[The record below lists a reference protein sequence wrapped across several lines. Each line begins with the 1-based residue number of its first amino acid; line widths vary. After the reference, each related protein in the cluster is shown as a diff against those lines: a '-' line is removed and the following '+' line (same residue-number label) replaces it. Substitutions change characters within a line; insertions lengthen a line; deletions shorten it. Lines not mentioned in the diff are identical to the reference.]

1 MDDPKIL
8 VSFDL
13 PRVYMKRIEDISA
26 DVKVQKSQD
35 EKELIELIEDADI
48 LLAGLF
54 SRDIFLAASKLKWIQ
69 TTGAGVERFLFPEV
83 IESHVLITSASG
95 VHPIPVAEHALGMI
109 LCFCRKLHIFI
120 RTQME
125 GKWERR
131 SFLSSIREGEG
142 VEELH
147 GKTIGIVGFGR
158 IGMEIAKKAKAL
170 GMRVIATKRDP
181 LHQTGETH
189 IIPLENLKGLLAESD
204 FVVLSVP
211 LTKETKG
218 MIGEAE
224 LRSMKKTSYLINVS
238 RGKVVQEDKLIR
250 ALKEGWIA
258 GAGLDVFET
267 EPLPASSELWRMKN
281 VIITPHLA
289 GATPLYLER
298 LTDIFCE
305 NLGRFLKKEP
315 LINVVD
321 KSIGY

>member
-1 MDDPKIL
+1 MNGSKIL

-13 PRVYMKRIEDISA
+13 PGVYMRRIA
-26 DVKVQKSQD
+26 DVSTNIKVQKGQD
-35 EKELIELIEDADI
+35 EKELVELIEDADI
-48 LLAGLF
+48 LLAGTF
-54 SRDIFLAASKLKWIQ
+54 SREMFLAAKKLKWIQ
-69 TTGAGVERFLFPEV
+69 ALGAGVERFLLPEIV
-83 IESHVLITSASG
+83 KSSIIITSASG
-95 VHPIPVAEHALGMI
+95 IHPIPVSEHALGMI
-109 LCFCRKLHIFI
+109 FCFCRKLHTFI
-120 RTQME
+120 RNQME
-125 GKWERR
+125 GKWQRK
-131 SFLSSIREGEG
+131 SFISSIREGEG

-147 GKTIGIVGFGR
+147 GKTMGIVGLGM
-158 IGMEIAKKAKAL
+158 IGIEIAKKAKAL
-170 GMRVIATKRDP
+170 GMKVVATKRNP
-181 LHQTGETH
+181 LAQKGHIQT
-189 IIPLENLKGLLAESD
+189 IPLKNLRNLLAESD

-218 MIGEAE
+218 MIGEAQ
-224 LRSMKKTSYLINVS
+224 LRSMRKTSYLINIS
-238 RGKVVQEDKLIR
+238 RGKVVQEDKLIQ

-267 EPLPASSELWRMKN
+267 EPLPASSELWKMKN

-321 KSIGY
+321 KNIGY